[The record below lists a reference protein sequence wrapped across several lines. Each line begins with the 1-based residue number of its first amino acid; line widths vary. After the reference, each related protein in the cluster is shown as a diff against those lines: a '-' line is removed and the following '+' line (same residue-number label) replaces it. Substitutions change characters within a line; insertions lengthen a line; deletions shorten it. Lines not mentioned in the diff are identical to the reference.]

1 MVSESVPAPDSLHE
15 RFEELARRFERLER
29 EHQRVVEENRALR
42 RQQEKDAATIREQ
55 QRRID
60 QLLKMHYGGARNEA
74 VPRNQLELM
83 LTGFPAVLEEAP
95 AAPRTANP
103 ARADAP
109 RHPRR
114 ALDDARL
121 PTRETVI
128 VPEEV
133 NADPQGWTR
142 LGEERTTQLDYEPGK
157 LFRHVIIRPRYVR
170 REEFAI
176 APLPAQAIDKGMVGA
191 GLLAWLLMSKFVDHM
206 PLYRMATMLRRQH
219 GVEIARNTI
228 AGWVEQAC
236 ELLRPVYR
244 FMQERLRKRSYLQ
257 VDETP
262 TRYLDPD
269 VKGKSQLGYFWVYL
283 DPGGEVLFQWSTGRA
298 HDAPREFLGGYKG
311 ILQVDGYSAY
321 QALVRAREGD
331 ICLAH
336 CWAHARREI
345 KEAAAGSSRT
355 AAWLLSQIQAMYRI
369 EARLRDAKAGPRL
382 RQAVRSSETRM
393 ILERLFKALVGL
405 RRRELPG
412 NAMAKA
418 LDYCLERREGLS
430 RFLDDGRIEID
441 SNLVENAI
449 RPCAL
454 GRRNWL
460 FIGHPGA
467 GDRAAILYSLMASC
481 RLHGLNPFEYL
492 RDLLTRLP
500 NARITQ
506 IEQFTPFA
514 WAKRRKS
521 EAPA

>member
-1 MVSESVPAPDSLHE
+1 
-15 RFEELARRFERLER
+15 
-29 EHQRVVEENRALR
+29 
-42 RQQEKDAATIREQ
+42 
-55 QRRID
+55 
-60 QLLKMHYGGARNEA
+60 
-74 VPRNQLELM
+74 
-83 LTGFPAVLEEAP
+83 
-95 AAPRTANP
+95 

-114 ALDDARL
+114 GLDDARL
-121 PTRETVI
+121 QTRETVI

-262 TRYLDPD
+262 TGYLDSD

-321 QALVRAREGD
+321 
-331 ICLAH
+331 
-336 CWAHARREI
+336 
-345 KEAAAGSSRT
+345 
-355 AAWLLSQIQAMYRI
+355 
-369 EARLRDAKAGPRL
+369 
-382 RQAVRSSETRM
+382 
-393 ILERLFKALVGL
+393 
-405 RRRELPG
+405 
-412 NAMAKA
+412 
-418 LDYCLERREGLS
+418 
-430 RFLDDGRIEID
+430 
-441 SNLVENAI
+441 
-449 RPCAL
+449 
-454 GRRNWL
+454 
-460 FIGHPGA
+460 
-467 GDRAAILYSLMASC
+467 
-481 RLHGLNPFEYL
+481 
-492 RDLLTRLP
+492 
-500 NARITQ
+500 
-506 IEQFTPFA
+506 
-514 WAKRRKS
+514 
-521 EAPA
+521 